1 MTPTT
6 TSTRYLR
13 TTTSCRSSASSA
25 ESRSSTRW
33 WPSAATTS
41 ARSARCSTTRR
52 ARGAT
57 PAGCRPTESSILP
70 KKLLQGWR
78 NRSMRPTSPTTT
90 TMTTMAATKET
101 IKTCR
106 FIFCV
111 SCSDH
116 LNEQNS
122 VPSAKLTRIN
132 FVKPTSELGNDLVAM
147 PTLPAWNIISW
158 SFLWRFRS
166 WKSFKREMVAEA
178 FWPEVKRFGVWD
190 SYYKRS

>member
-41 ARSARCSTTRR
+41 ARSVRCSTTRR

-90 TMTTMAATKET
+90 MTPSPAT
-101 IKTCR
+101 
-106 FIFCV
+106 FA
-111 SCSDH
+111 CSKC
-116 LNEQNS
+116 LSNRLAQSKQNS
-122 VPSAKLTRIN
+122 WFKIKVNSFEYFCYSQTVSVIQPLRLTVYFYSSFWQFLN
-132 FVKPTSELGNDLVAM
+132 FRHIRENHLASQDLIDEARTS
-147 PTLPAWNIISW
+147 
-158 SFLWRFRS
+158 FR
-166 WKSFKREMVAEA
+166 
-178 FWPEVKRFGVWD
+178 
-190 SYYKRS
+190 